1 MLQRPRRH
9 SSAHIGSIASGARLS
24 VAMIS
29 AAEHSCLALST
40 IIPLLLEVSAGH
52 FHELVQPDWYE
63 ISSQPL
69 LGRDD
74 HLRLAIHSRRYHSQR
89 PPNLCSR
96 CDAIMTEKKKKKKKK
111 KKKNLTLRISVRWMI
126 YHLSHLRICKLC
138 AEEVERAQSLCHAQP
153 LLLNEKRRTL
163 Q

>member
-74 HLRLAIHSRRYHSQR
+74 HLRLAIHSRRYRSQH

-96 CDAIMTEKKKKKKKK
+96 CDAIMTE

-153 LLLNEKRRTL
+153 LRNEKRRTL